1 MEDEEIEKELANVE
15 ALTLEL
21 RQSAADMRKEEDD
34 DMQDLVASAGDE
46 QMQKAFEVSKDA
58 EASRN
63 FFKGTKIFISRE
75 CPRKPLAF
83 IIRSLGGEVSWDKEL
98 FPGGTFNLDDD
109 DVTHLII
116 DRPTAPQKLG
126 RVAVQPQWIFDCCN
140 FKGLLP
146 TNDYVPGCELPPHL
160 SPFVKE
166 TEYQPPEMEQMERKA
181 RAGDTLLGHGSDS
194 EEEDEESDDEEE
206 ASDEDGETEE
216 VPAKK
221 VKVEEKESEKNGAEK
236 AKRAVKEAKR
246 DKKDQHQNELK
257 AEERKLAKLSQT
269 NKKRKRLLERI
280 EKGERKDTG
289 RKQRKENLQNY
300 RKQIKNER
308 GYLKESKK

>member
-1 MEDEEIEKELANVE
+1 
-15 ALTLEL
+15 
-21 RQSAADMRKEEDD
+21 MRKEEED

-140 FKGLLP
+140 FKGFF
-146 TNDYVPGCELPPHL
+146 L
-160 SPFVKE
+160 S
-166 TEYQPPEMEQMERKA
+166 
-181 RAGDTLLGHGSDS
+181 
-194 EEEDEESDDEEE
+194 
-206 ASDEDGETEE
+206 
-216 VPAKK
+216 
-221 VKVEEKESEKNGAEK
+221 
-236 AKRAVKEAKR
+236 
-246 DKKDQHQNELK
+246 
-257 AEERKLAKLSQT
+257 
-269 NKKRKRLLERI
+269 
-280 EKGERKDTG
+280 
-289 RKQRKENLQNY
+289 
-300 RKQIKNER
+300 
-308 GYLKESKK
+308 